1 MVGGWPGFKAHR
13 WAVADG
19 LVGAA
24 GVNGSPVREPET
36 RAPRRSRLL
45 SHHHA
50 PSRLALSWPAAPGA
64 SAKWAEGNTTCSVV
78 LRLWGC
84 LPAKGRQKHT
94 PEPSE
99 PSWLYRL
106 LQRGR
111 TRTSRNCGAPQREGA
126 RKGWKGLR
134 LASGA
139 PGEDGSRER
148 SFALGW
154 MPSQSRGDSV
164 IGYRHHFSLEGKWD
178 ELKLKL

>member
-1 MVGGWPGFKAHR
+1 MPSSQR
-13 WAVADG
+13 
-19 LVGAA
+19 
-24 GVNGSPVREPET
+24 PPET
-36 RAPRRSRLL
+36 HPNQVKQVGFTAYCNEGE
-45 SHHHA
+45 HA
-50 PSRLALSWPAAPGA
+50 PQ
-64 SAKWAEGNTTCSVV
+64 ETV
-78 LRLWGC
+78 
-84 LPAKGRQKHT
+84 GR
-94 PEPSE
+94 PS
-99 PSWLYRL
+99 
-106 LQRGR
+106 
-111 TRTSRNCGAPQREGA
+111 EGA